1 MQFPGYIVNAF
12 IMLFALFVL
21 PALAQDHSTTL
32 VFPTKSH
39 APIRKAT
46 GTHLF
51 FAVGSKTTVS
61 NPQGTALAKLTVLD
75 DPETEDD
82 DDELSVYG
90 VNAGHNEIIYNTSL
104 INIEIYREPPG
115 APGSLLRPRGIAA
128 NREGDVYVADMGHQR
143 VVHLFN
149 EAGKQLYYQ
158 KSGHPENSDFAPF
171 DVALAENGTAFV
183 SDSAGSRIWQWEPES
198 DKWSVLIDGIPA
210 PLGIVVY
217 DRNDKWTRYNQSQLG
232 IISENGKKVLITD
245 LNGRKLWSYKPAGK
259 ESRFRYI
266 AVDYYN
272 NFYMTD
278 TQNGRIVKINR
289 MGKIVDT
296 IGEEGKGDY
305 QFHRPQGISIWKRFG
320 QVCIAESYAAQY
332 YLIGTDILKPKITE
346 EEKKIILTFHLTE
359 RADITL
365 TVQSPPSS
373 PPDTI
378 LGEQRKSQG
387 QFRYIWVP
395 QTPLQSGD
403 YIFTIEAVPTY
414 SSTKY
419 FRAIRKIPW
428 TYQPQ
433 QTEPSAKE
441 DTHE

>member
-1 MQFPGYIVNAF
+1 
-12 IMLFALFVL
+12 MLFALFVL

-149 EAGKQLYYQ
+149 EAGKQLHYQ
-158 KSGHPENSDFAPF
+158 NSGHPENSDFAPF

-232 IISENGKKVLITD
+232 IISENP
-245 LNGRKLWSYKPAGK
+245 LWSD
-259 ESRFRYI
+259 RLM
-266 AVDYYN
+266 VL
-272 NFYMTD
+272 
-278 TQNGRIVKINR
+278 
-289 MGKIVDT
+289 
-296 IGEEGKGDY
+296 
-305 QFHRPQGISIWKRFG
+305 KRL
-320 QVCIAESYAAQY
+320 V
-332 YLIGTDILKPKITE
+332 
-346 EEKKIILTFHLTE
+346 
-359 RADITL
+359 
-365 TVQSPPSS
+365 
-373 PPDTI
+373 
-378 LGEQRKSQG
+378 
-387 QFRYIWVP
+387 
-395 QTPLQSGD
+395 
-403 YIFTIEAVPTY
+403 
-414 SSTKY
+414 
-419 FRAIRKIPW
+419 
-428 TYQPQ
+428 
-433 QTEPSAKE
+433 
-441 DTHE
+441 